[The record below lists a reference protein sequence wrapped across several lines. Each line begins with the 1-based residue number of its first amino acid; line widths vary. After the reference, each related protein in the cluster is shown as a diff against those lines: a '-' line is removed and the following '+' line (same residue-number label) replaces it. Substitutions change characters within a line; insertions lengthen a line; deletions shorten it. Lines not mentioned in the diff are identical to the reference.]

1 MQQASYRI
9 LRQFPPPEIERA
21 WRRFLE
27 AIDLPSHYVTPEYFL
42 EPSIQSARPFVL
54 VAESAGAITGI
65 LTGRYLGRNLISGM
79 PHRPQLVLAKGD
91 GRLPAEKALIQGLL
105 QEGRSC
111 RLITVYAWEPLE
123 GFSAAGFE
131 TTETAGTFLLYLSGS
146 AENLFQGISAR
157 KRTYIHQVKRKGVDI
172 KDSYDIQDIDELLDV
187 FNETHRRHRLPLRT
201 RTELEA
207 LLKLDCNRKL
217 FIARA
222 EGRVIAATIIRF
234 VRGGL
239 AEYSENVSLERMRHY
254 HPTRRFCGRQ
264 YSGVTPK
271 AVARSASAAPTSS
284 NPALAVISLLSI
296 DYDATRASSILSIAA
311 IDYCASPAPSPSL
324 FLCVA
329 KSSSQRMVE
338 L

>member
-1 MQQASYRI
+1 MQQTSYRI

-254 HPTRRFCGRQ
+254 HPNEALLWETIQWSYAQGCRAFSFGGANEFK
-264 YSGVTPK
+264 SGF
-271 AVARSASAAPTSS
+271 SS
-284 NPALAVISLLSI
+284 NIAPIYRLRRDQSVFHIIDRRDRLL
-296 DYDATRASSILSIAA
+296 RIAR
-311 IDYCASPAPSPSL
+311 P
-324 FLCVA
+324 VA
-329 KSSSQRMVE
+329 KSVLVRCKK
-338 L
+338 LFTKDG